1 MSRVLSA
8 ELFREYA
15 GLSQTSD
22 GSASGLA
29 TQCHNRWI
37 DLADSLAALPEPAE
51 LVVVIGSRPDAT
63 DESAGVSVS
72 FLSLGRGSSTA
83 EAGANCA
90 HARLNLWTLLET
102 ILDYA
107 ELEPIAEKEPL
118 EGAINHLHESHA
130 IEVRRRFEEVR
141 VSHGV
146 FVGAPVGFEGKRCQP
161 ESDEKECSSELQ
173 FTHLYPW
180 VPSDDPWRR
189 LLEALSDDPAS
200 AALVIH
206 FRGWSQVPEDCRE
219 MASRALVVAERIA
232 AFDVEDRTETVP
244 QLQAEALQHEAL
256 RRLSILEGRVLAARV
271 FITASRPPSSA
282 LVATVESCLDD
293 ASVRPGQAGADSMFR
308 GGALLIPTA
317 SSEILSRLDTPSFDL
332 LFGPRE
338 ASAILRTPMPSD
350 VELPGLSINRARTAR
365 IVGRSG
371 DDAPLGTN
379 VHRGLHLPV
388 CLDGPMRFRH
398 TYVVGQ
404 TGTGKSTFLLHM
416 ILHDIVNGR
425 GVAVLDAHGTLIEQI
440 LLHYPPERRDDL
452 IVVDVTDIECPIG
465 FNVLRIEEEDPLE
478 YRLAR
483 DLVIDD
489 LYSYIDRTYDLKHVG
504 GPLFETHFRGM
515 LGLLLGLE
523 KQAPPLIP
531 NLMIFRLLY
540 TNSRLRRTLV
550 ERIRNKDLMLDD
562 FIEEAIEVTGEGSLK
577 NMSPYVTSKF
587 SRFVS
592 DLTLRN
598 MTCQNLTLDFDEVVK
613 GGKVLL
619 FYLGKGHFGDY
630 AAGLLAS
637 QIISRIRYV
646 VMKRGARQ
654 DARPFYLYAD
664 EFQLFAD
671 DRFTELLAEARKFKL
686 SLTLAHQYAT
696 QIPEKV
702 LQGVLGN
709 VGTTVVFRVGAV
721 DGEFFEPLFKPSFNQ
736 RDLSSLPNF
745 RACVRSFGSLGHAPF
760 SVETGSPLT
769 GGNPDQVDAL
779 RQRSREKY
787 GRAREV
793 VEKEIE
799 LTYEAYKK
807 MDKETSALMEAL
819 GADKGVPE

>member
-15 GLSQTSD
+15 GLSQSSE
-22 GSASGLA
+22 GSASELA

-51 LVVVIGSRPDAT
+51 LIAVMGSRPEAT
-63 DESAGVSVS
+63 DDSAWVSVS
-72 FLSLGRGSSTA
+72 FLSLGRGSNATDA
-83 EAGANCA
+83 EANCA
-90 HARLNLWTLLET
+90 HSRLNLWTLLET

-107 ELEPIAEKEPL
+107 ELEPIADKGIL
-118 EGAINHLHESHA
+118 EGVIKHLHESYV
-130 IEVRRRFEEVR
+130 IEVRRRLEEVR

-146 FVGAPVGFEGKRCQP
+146 FVGAPAGFEGKRVQP
-161 ESDEKECSSELQ
+161 VSDDKECSTELQ

-189 LLEALSDDPAS
+189 LLEALSDEPAS

-206 FRGWSQVPEDCRE
+206 FRGWSQVPEDCRK
-219 MASRALVVAERIA
+219 MASKALVVAERIA
-232 AFDVEDRTETVP
+232 AFDVENRTETVP
-244 QLQAEALQHEAL
+244 QLQAEALRHEAL
-256 RRLSILEGRVLAARV
+256 RRLSILEGRVVASRV

-293 ASVRPGQAGADSMFR
+293 ASVRPGQTGADSMFR
-308 GGALLIPTA
+308 GGAQLISTA
-317 SSEILSRLDTPSFDL
+317 SSEILSQLDRPSIDL

-350 VELPGLSINRARTAR
+350 VELPGLSINRARTAP

-379 VHRGLHLPV
+379 VHRGLHLPLS
-388 CLDGPMRFRH
+388 LDGPMRFRH

-416 ILHDIVNGR
+416 ILHDIAKGR
-425 GVAVLDAHGTLIEQI
+425 GVAVLDAHGTLIEQV
-440 LLHYPPERRDDL
+440 LLHYPPERMEDL
-452 IVVDVTDIECPIG
+452 IVVDVTDVECPIG

-489 LYSYIDRTYDLKHVG
+489 LYSYIDRTYDLKQVG
-504 GPLFETHFRGM
+504 GPMFEMHFRGM

-523 KQAPPLIP
+523 KQEPPLIP

-550 ERIRNKDLMLDD
+550 ERVKNKDLMLDD
-562 FIEEAIEVTGEGSLK
+562 FIEEAVEVTGEGSLK
-577 NMSPYVTSKF
+577 NMSPYITSKF

-598 MTCQNLTLDFDEVVK
+598 MTCQNSTLDFDEVVK

-686 SLTLAHQYAT
+686 SLTLAHQYAK

-745 RACVRSFGSLGHAPF
+745 RAYVRSFGSLGHTPF
-760 SVETGSPLT
+760 SVETGAPLS
-769 GGNPDQVDAL
+769 GGNPEQAEAL
-779 RQRSREKY
+779 RQRSRQKY
-787 GRAREV
+787 GRDRRI
-793 VEKEIE
+793 VEEEIKS
-799 LTYEAYKK
+799 TYEAYKK
-807 MDKETSALMEAL
+807 ISDKTSTLLEAL
-819 GADKGVPE
+819 ETEDKAP